1 MSNFVHLHSHS
12 QASLLDAMTRP
23 RELMERVSSID
34 QTAVACTDHGN
45 SYAIAEMLKAAKKRD
60 IKLISGCE
68 FYVANLGLRDRSA
81 RDDYHLTVLCDGS
94 KRGWKNLCNLHCVS
108 FSEGYYYKNRIDLD
122 VLSEHS
128 EGLIAL
134 SGCMGG
140 AALKAYLN
148 DDEDEA
154 RRRILFL
161 KQVFGPERF
170 FIELQN
176 HNLPGDAIALPWLRN
191 VAKEYKLK
199 TVATNDAHYCNKDD
213 WKIHDA
219 LIAIGKNQCVFD
231 PNRTIAYEPEM
242 FYVKDYSEMA
252 VMGFSKAEL
261 EQSAKIADMC
271 SPLDLESKSF
281 HIPKIK
287 NAVSVLQER
296 TRRGILSR
304 YGKVTSEIQER
315 VDYEIRVIESG
326 GFCDYFLVV
335 CDLYDSMRREKIPT
349 GPGRGS
355 VGGSIVAYAIGIT
368 EVDPLRYGLFFE
380 RFLNSERVSMPDI
393 DLDVSAVHRERVIAY
408 LREKYGNDKT
418 AQLITFQSIGGRAAI
433 RDVGRAFRL
442 PLDKADLL
450 AKSIPL
456 EGSQTKDRES
466 RAYLAAALSTQKVLR
481 QAYDSD
487 DLVKQV
493 IDTGIRLEGVT
504 KAASKH
510 AAGIVISDVPLYNLV
525 PMGIK
530 TKGDDPDP
538 NVVGFEMNY
547 IEDMGLIKFD
557 ILGLRNVDVVAD
569 CIADM
574 KAHKVIGKDFSPK
587 DIPTDDAATFQMLCR
602 GLTAGLFQIESSSMA
617 GWLRKLQPDRI
628 EDVMAMVALFRPGP
642 MEFIPRYI
650 ERKHGREEVTYPH
663 PSLEPVLRDTYG
675 IPLYQEAV
683 MSIGRVIAGWS
694 LARADGL
701 RKVIGKKIIDD
712 IAKERK
718 QFADDAAKN
727 GYEWKWADGL
737 FEKFIEPAANYS
749 FNKCLTGDTVL
760 LRSAGGRFCKQ
771 QVSIQ
776 ELFNAQNS
784 DTPVGRKLRDR
795 NRGIKILQMD
805 GDGHIR
811 PGKLKKV
818 CHSGLQR
825 VWTVTTASG
834 KSITATS
841 NHRLLTDQGYA
852 PVASLRV
859 GEHNL
864 MVMGANAS
872 DHSSNVIQS
881 RTSRKKTI
889 SHFNDG
895 RNNGQWVDGHSV
907 IFRDS
912 CDKVLIRSNNQCEG
926 CGAKGDGSK
935 HSLEFAHIES
945 IDECNDHFKRY
956 NSDHNLRRLCNSCH
970 KAFDYQKGERVKR
983 YTHGKLTASD
993 PITSIIYAGIQDTF
1007 DIEMEAIGHNFVA
1020 NEIVSHNSHACAYG
1034 LLAYQTAYLKCNYP
1048 TFYFAALLKSIED
1061 HPKRDEKMAQYIADA
1076 RQLGVAILPPD
1087 INISSFSFT
1096 AIPSE
1101 KCVRFGLNGIKHC
1114 GSRAVAEIIKKRDK
1128 GPFTDLF
1135 STVERIKSTLVNSRC
1150 LESLVASGAMD
1161 SLGGTRAQNIASLE
1175 IAITRADNLQEDK
1188 KRIAAGGVGVKR
1200 KKAIPEPTLLDA
1212 SMDKIEMLAKEREL
1226 LGYYLSDHPWLDV
1239 TSTSSHTI
1247 QEAREEV
1254 NGTNISVGG
1263 IVSRRIEHTTKK
1275 SKQKMLF
1282 GAIEDDKAV
1291 LEFVVFPRQY
1301 EAVAQSL
1308 KLDSPVVLSGRIEN
1322 DVSEESD
1329 GTAAAKIIISKVEP
1343 IARGL
1348 KKKAE
1353 PVIAQII
1360 TIPRT
1365 GYHEE
1370 IKRWRAIMDANPNDI
1385 TDLKFIL
1392 PDGSEIKV
1400 VK

>member
-1 MSNFVHLHSHS
+1 
-12 QASLLDAMTRP
+12 MTRP
-23 RELMERVSSID
+23 HELMERVSSID

-60 IKLISGCE
+60 IKLVAGNE

-81 RDDYHLTVLCDGS
+81 RDSYHLTVLCDGS
-94 KRGWKNLCNLHCVS
+94 KVGWRNLCNLHHLS
-108 FSEGYYYKNRIDLD
+108 FSEGFYYNPRIDLD
-122 VLSEHS
+122 ALAEHS

-170 FIELQN
+170 FIEIQN

-191 VAKEYKLK
+191 VAKEYKLR

-213 WKIHDA
+213 WKIHDT

-231 PNRTIAYEPEM
+231 PNRAIAYEPEM

-252 VMGFSKAEL
+252 AMGFSKAEL
-261 EQSAKIADMC
+261 EQSAEIADMC

-335 CDLYDSMRREKIPT
+335 CDLYDSMRRENIPT

-368 EVDPLRYGLFFE
+368 EVDPLRYGLLFE

-393 DLDVSAVHRERVIAY
+393 DMDVSAVHREKVITY

-481 QAYDSD
+481 QAYESD

-547 IEDMGLIKFD
+547 IEGMGLIKFD

-663 PSLEPVLRDTYG
+663 PSLEPVLKDTYG
-675 IPLYQEAV
+675 IPLFQENLLL
-683 MSIGRVIAGWS
+683 IGRVIAGWS

-718 QFADDAAKN
+718 QFADDASKN
-727 GYEWKWADGL
+727 GYDWNWADSL

-749 FNKCLTGDTVL
+749 FNK
-760 LRSAGGRFCKQ
+760 A
-771 QVSIQ
+771 
-776 ELFNAQNS
+776 
-784 DTPVGRKLRDR
+784 
-795 NRGIKILQMD
+795 
-805 GDGHIR
+805 
-811 PGKLKKV
+811 
-818 CHSGLQR
+818 
-825 VWTVTTASG
+825 
-834 KSITATS
+834 
-841 NHRLLTDQGYA
+841 
-852 PVASLRV
+852 
-859 GEHNL
+859 
-864 MVMGANAS
+864 
-872 DHSSNVIQS
+872 
-881 RTSRKKTI
+881 
-889 SHFNDG
+889 
-895 RNNGQWVDGHSV
+895 
-907 IFRDS
+907 
-912 CDKVLIRSNNQCEG
+912 
-926 CGAKGDGSK
+926 
-935 HSLEFAHIES
+935 
-945 IDECNDHFKRY
+945 
-956 NSDHNLRRLCNSCH
+956 
-970 KAFDYQKGERVKR
+970 
-983 YTHGKLTASD
+983 
-993 PITSIIYAGIQDTF
+993 
-1007 DIEMEAIGHNFVA
+1007 
-1020 NEIVSHNSHACAYG
+1020 HACSYG

-1061 HPKRDEKMAQYIADA
+1061 HPKRDEKMAAYIADA

-1087 INISSFSFT
+1087 INLSSFSFT

-1114 GSRAVAEIIKKRDK
+1114 GSRAVAEIIKKRDR

-1161 SLGGTRAQNIASLE
+1161 SLGGTRAENIASLE

-1188 KRIAAGGVGVKR
+1188 KRIAAGGVAVKR
-1200 KKAIPEPTLLDA
+1200 KKAVPEPILIPA

-1301 EAVAQSL
+1301 EAVAQFL
-1308 KLDSPVVLSGRIEN
+1308 KLDSPAVLSGRIEN

-1329 GTAAAKIIISKVEP
+1329 GTAAAKIIVSKAEP

-1360 TIPRT
+1360 AVPRT